1 MNSLRFGE
9 PSNPKTRHV
18 VNGVVAGISHYGNCV
33 GVPTVGGEAIFHA
46 SYNGNPLVNAMAVG
60 IADTDK
66 IFYSKASGVGNKV
79 IYFGAKT
86 GRDGIHGATMASA
99 EFDENS
105 EDKRPTVQVGDPF
118 TEKLLIEACLE
129 LMATDVIIS
138 IQDMGAAGLTCSSL
152 EMAGKGNLGIE
163 LQLETVPV
171 REEKMLPYEIMLSES
186 QERMLMVVKP
196 GCEEVAFK
204 VMETAGIDGKILP
217 EATISIRK
225 GQPQLVGE
233 ADPASLPDE
242 LCKISRD
249 VDRAKVKEELR
260 AGRDVPGFS
269 LSNGAPSLT
278 IRVK

>member
-1 MNSLRFGE
+1 MNFNPAVVRQQIENLRIAHPDLVEDGETWMLAIESETDLDAVLTKIVREIEDTKALEAGTKERLEELKGRKDRFGRRIESLR
-9 PSNPKTRHV
+9 
-18 VNGVVAGISHYGNCV
+18 GI
-33 GVPTVGGEAIFHA
+33 
-46 SYNGNPLVNAMAVG
+46 
-60 IADTDK
+60 
-66 IFYSKASGVGNKV
+66 
-79 IYFGAKT
+79 
-86 GRDGIHGATMASA
+86 
-99 EFDENS
+99 
-105 EDKRPTVQVGDPF
+105 
-118 TEKLLIEACLE
+118 
-129 LMATDVIIS
+129 
-138 IQDMGAAGLTCSSL
+138 
-152 EMAGKGNLGIE
+152 
-163 LQLETVPV
+163 
-171 REEKMLPYEIMLSES
+171 
-186 QERMLMVVKP
+186 
-196 GCEEVAFK
+196 AFK